1 MRRNNSAVVIVA
13 VLVLAC
19 LAPRLY
25 GLSEPNDAEIQSARE
40 TMLSLQQTSCGLSG
54 LQRC

>member
-1 MRRNNSAVVIVA
+1 MRRNTSVVVTVGA
-13 VLVLAC
+13 LLLVC
-19 LAPRLY
+19 LAPRSY
-25 GLSEPNDAEIQSARE
+25 GQSEPVDAEIQSAQE

>member
-1 MRRNNSAVVIVA
+1 MRRNTSVVVTVGA
-13 VLVLAC
+13 LVVVC
-19 LAPRLY
+19 LAPSLC